1 MARDTPGAR
10 HARPG
15 SPGRRRC
22 CRIVRLAAALAFAA
36 GSGSLS
42 AAPWGSLTPL
52 TDTQIYQLTPTLK
65 VTAVAWLGR
74 TPLAG
79 SAGHT
84 HVALEI
90 TNTGP
95 RPETVAIVPNG
106 SFDQSALFGVVGMV
120 PKDRITVG
128 AGMTV
133 RTDLFAEAWA
143 GGANRGATL
152 EIVPD
157 GNTLMTEWTANF
169 RVPTTTGN
177 VQTRVAAVTA
187 SLANREGKDACL
199 GLGWTEDDVLGIVD
213 PVAHGPGD
221 WRGWTILTDIAMTT
235 SDWSALSAATREG
248 LVQWAAL
255 GGRALIFG
263 RGQPPTG
270 LPNPADVGA
279 GSITFHDLDLD
290 LDVDVPPDS
299 HPSRTVALPSAMWQ
313 SYGYGPSGG
322 ATISGENISW
332 GTAFA
337 RLADP
342 FGQRR
347 LPVVLLLAFVAL
359 FGLLAGPIN
368 VLLLAKPPR
377 RSRIFAT
384 TPLVSLAAT
393 GLLLLLMFLRD
404 GTGGTGIRRPL
415 CLLLPEQK
423 ALAVIQEQFSRTG
436 VLLGSDA
443 PIAERSWM
451 RSAGMT
457 NPGRRFIEG
466 ADGWRRGDWFH
477 GRSDQAFVLHA
488 VRPSRGRIDVVD
500 TAPDGTPTLVS
511 SLDVVLDSVVY
522 RDAEGR
528 VWTAAD
534 LPAGARRACLAATAD
549 EWKRGVDLIRSD
561 AGPLRDRA
569 INRVVAAPGTV
580 IAVARDAEA
589 FAIQTHRSIRWRDER
604 VAFIGPV
611 TVAGGE
617 SRP

>member
-1 MARDTPGAR
+1 
-10 HARPG
+10 
-15 SPGRRRC
+15 
-22 CRIVRLAAALAFAA
+22 VAFAA

-42 AAPWGSLTPL
+42 AAPKGSLTTL

-95 RPETVAIVPNG
+95 RPETIAINPNG
-106 SFDQSALFGVVGMV
+106 SFDQLAKFVVVGMV

-143 GGANRGATL
+143 GGANHSTL
-152 EIVPD
+152 NIFPD
-157 GNTLMTEWTANF
+157 GNTLIMWWANSG
-169 RVPTTTGN
+169 VPTTTGN

-187 SLANREGKDACL
+187 SLADPAGKDACL
-199 GLGWTEDDVLGIVD
+199 GLGWTADDVLGIVD
-213 PVAHGPGD
+213 PVAYGPGD

-255 GGRALIFG
+255 GGRAVVFG

-290 LDVDVPPDS
+290 LDVDVPPDTP
-299 HPSRTVALPSAMWQ
+299 PSGTVALPGAMWL
-313 SYGYGPSGG
+313 SYGCGRGNGSTVSGG
-322 ATISGENISW
+322 DFVW
-332 GTAFA
+332 VTAFA
-337 RLADP
+337 RLVDP

-347 LPVVLLLAFVAL
+347 LPVVLLLAFVTL

-393 GLLLLLMFLRD
+393 ALLLMLMFLRE

-423 ALAVIQEQFSRTG
+423 TLAVIQEQFSRTG
-436 VLLGSDA
+436 VLLGSDT

-457 NPGRRFIEG
+457 NAGRRFIEG

-500 TAPDGTPTLVS
+500 TARDGTPTLVS

-534 LPAGARRACLAATAD
+534 LPAGARRACLAATAN
-549 EWKRGVDLIRSD
+549 EWQRGIDLIKSD

-589 FAIQTHRSIRWRDER
+589 FAIQTHRSIRWLDER

>member
-1 MARDTPGAR
+1 ML
-10 HARPG
+10 
-15 SPGRRRC
+15 
-22 CRIVRLAAALAFAA
+22 VRLAAALVFAA
-36 GSGSLS
+36 GGGPLM
-42 AAPWGSLTPL
+42 AAPWGSLTTL
-52 TDTQIYQLTPTLK
+52 TDTQAYQLTPTLK

-95 RPETVAIVPNG
+95 RPETVAVVPG
-106 SFDQSALFGVVGMV
+106 DSFDGPTVFGVVGMV

-143 GGANRGATL
+143 GGASRGATL

-157 GNTLMTEWTANF
+157 GKMLTIEWTANF
-169 RVPTTTGN
+169 GVPTTTGN
-177 VQTRVAAVTA
+177 VQTRVAAVTSA
-187 SLANREGKDACL
+187 LANPAGKDACL

-255 GGRALIFG
+255 GGRAVVFG
-263 RGQPPTG
+263 RGQPPSG
-270 LPNPADVGA
+270 LPNPAAVGA
-279 GSITFHDLDLD
+279 GSITFHDLDPD
-290 LDVDVPPDS
+290 ERPDAPPARAS
-299 HPSRTVALPSAMWQ
+299 TLPTAMWQ
-313 SYGYGPSGG
+313 SYGYGRGNGSTVSGG
-322 ATISGENISW
+322 DFIW

-337 RLADP
+337 RLVDP

-347 LPVVLLLAFVAL
+347 LPVVLLLAFVTL

-404 GTGGTGIRRPL
+404 GTGGAGIRRPL

-457 NPGRRFIEG
+457 NPGTRFIEG

-528 VWTAAD
+528 VWTTAE
-534 LPAGARRACLAATAD
+534 LPAGARRACRAATAD
-549 EWKRGVDLIRSD
+549 EWQRGVDLIGSD

-569 INRVVAAPGTV
+569 IKRAVAAPGTV
-580 IAVARDAEA
+580 IAVAGEAEA